1 MILEKVPL
9 DIAER
14 WIKILIEEG
23 IDEEVAENIVAVVRG
38 DPELIFGEPDEN
50 TVEVV
55 REILDELDLEKFGV
69 VDGYLVKEE
78 MLRELET
85 RIQEIT
91 RVSYE
96 KETLIPVI
104 AVREGDLRE
113 IDPMLKL
120 KHSIVKEMLE
130 KAKDRIQE
138 DLGDVKLDE
147 VEDVLTRVAMS
158 ALTMHEEK
166 YEEVLKLA
174 LYGDDPER
182 DKKFESL
189 KERIRELMKDK

>member
-1 MILEKVPL
+1 MILEKIPL
-9 DIAER
+9 DVAER

-23 IDEEVAENIVAVVRG
+23 LDQEIAENIVAIVRG
-38 DPELIFGEPDEN
+38 DPELIFGNPDEN

-55 REILDELDLEKFGV
+55 REILDGIDLEKLGV

-104 AVREGDLRE
+104 AVRGE

-120 KHSIVKEMLE
+120 KHSIVKEMFE

-138 DLGDVKLDE
+138 DLGNVSLDE
-147 VEDVLTRVAMS
+147 IEDVLTRIAMS
-158 ALTMHEEK
+158 ALTMHEER

-189 KERIRELMKDK
+189 KEKIRELMTDK